1 MLDRSIVYFGSS
13 IHSIT
18 RGQTRHGIEECF
30 KKGYVC
36 VRGFH
41 RRTRTPMR
49 LCGTLHATNT
59 AKKEALKKEGEEKH
73 AKRVRP
79 SPEGKSKEKEAPSVS

>member
-1 MLDRSIVYFGSS
+1 
-13 IHSIT
+13 
-18 RGQTRHGIEECF
+18 
-30 KKGYVC
+30 
-36 VRGFH
+36 
-41 RRTRTPMR
+41 MR

-59 AKKEALKKEGEEKH
+59 AKKEALKKEAVKKEGKEKH